1 MTLFY
6 RRLHMLLSNISI
18 DEAIEQYATI
28 FKLPAIKESY
38 ASIADKAAKEHL
50 SYTEFLLKLFEY
62 EYGQKIQRAKK
73 TMLKMAGFPKVKTL
87 EMFDF
92 ASSAVDRN
100 IINEL
105 STLRFI
111 ENAQN
116 VLLIGPS
123 GVGKTHLAIA
133 LGYLA
138 TQARIKTKF
147 ITAADLLLQLEIAK
161 QTNRLQHYFKK
172 VINTVKLLII
182 DEFGYIKFNE
192 NQANLFFQVINKRYE
207 TGSIIL
213 TSNLPFTKFK
223 EVLNNDEALTTAVLD
238 RLIHHSHI
246 LNIQGESY
254 RLKQKRR
261 AGVLIGLD
269 KNL

>member
-1 MTLFY
+1 MP
-6 RRLHMLLSNISI
+6 NSI
-18 DEAIEQYATI
+18 ASINEQIQAYATI
-28 FKLPAIKESY
+28 FKLPAIKNSFS
-38 ASIADKAAKEHL
+38 SIADEAAKKNL
-50 SYTEFLLKLFEY
+50 SYTQFLLKLFEY
-62 EYGQKIQRAKK
+62 EYEKKIQRAKE
-73 TMLKMAGFPKVKTL
+73 TTLKMAGFPKVKTL

-92 ASSAVDRN
+92 SSSSVDRN

-147 ITAADLLLQLEIAK
+147 ITAQDLLLQLEIAQ

-172 VINTVKLLII
+172 VINTTKLLII
-182 DEFGYIKFNE
+182 DEFGYIKLNA

-207 TGSIIL
+207 TGSIII
-213 TSNLPFTKFK
+213 TSNLSFTKFK
-223 EVLNNDEALTTAVLD
+223 EVLNNDEALTTAILD

-254 RLKQKRR
+254 RLKQKRE
-261 AGVLIGLD
+261 AGVLLELE
-269 KNL
+269 KSF

>member
-1 MTLFY
+1 MMRFWEFAM
-6 RRLHMLLSNISI
+6 HKEIHSI
-18 DEAIEQYATI
+18 NEQIQEYAAL
-28 FKLPAIKESY
+28 FKLPAIKESFS
-38 ASIADKAAKEHL
+38 SIAQEAAKKNL
-50 SYTEFLLKLFEY
+50 SYSHFLLELFRY
-62 EYGQKIQRAKK
+62 EHQKKIERSKA
-73 TMLKMAGFPKVKTL
+73 TTLKMAGFPKVKTI

-92 ASSAVDRN
+92 SSSAVDRN

-111 ENAQN
+111 ENAEN
-116 VLLIGPS
+116 ILLIGPS
-123 GVGKTHLAIA
+123 GVGKTHMAIA

-147 ITAADLLLQLEIAK
+147 ITAADLLLQLEIAQ

-182 DEFGYIKFNE
+182 DEFGYIKLNE

-207 TGSIIL
+207 IGSIII
-213 TSNLPFTKFK
+213 TSNLSFTKFK
-223 EVLNNDEALTTAVLD
+223 EVLNNDEALTTAILD

-254 RLKQKRR
+254 RLKQKRK
-261 AGVLIGLD
+261 AGVLTGLD
-269 KNL
+269 NNF

>member
-1 MTLFY
+1 
-6 RRLHMLLSNISI
+6 MLQSDITMIN
-18 DEAIEQYATI
+18 EQIKKYASL
-28 FKLPAIKESY
+28 FKLPAIKESF
-38 ASIADKAAKEHL
+38 ASIADEAAKENL
-50 SYTEFLLKLFEY
+50 SYTQFLYKLFCYEY
-62 EYGQKIQRAKK
+62 EKKLQRAKE
-73 TMLKMAGFPKVKTL
+73 TTLKMAGFPKVKTL

-92 ASSAVDRN
+92 KALAVDRN

-111 ENAQN
+111 QNAQN

-123 GVGKTHLAIA
+123 GVGKIHLAIA

-147 ITAADLLLQLEIAK
+147 ITAADLLLQLEVAK

-172 VINTVKLLII
+172 VINTTKLLII
-182 DEFGYIKFNE
+182 DEFGYIKLNE

-213 TSNLPFTKFK
+213 TSNLTFTKFK
-223 EVLNNDEALTTAVLD
+223 EVLNNDEALTTAILD

-254 RLKQKRR
+254 RLRQKRK
-261 AGVLIGLD
+261 AGVLSGLE
-269 KNL
+269 NTI

>member
-1 MTLFY
+1 
-6 RRLHMLLSNISI
+6 MLPNTISI
-18 DEAIEQYATI
+18 NEAIQEYATL
-28 FKLPAIKESY
+28 FKLPAIKESF
-38 ASIADKAAKEHL
+38 ASIANEAAKENL
-50 SYTEFLLKLFEY
+50 SYTHFLLKLFEY
-62 EYGQKIQRAKK
+62 EYEQKIQRAKK
-73 TMLKMAGFPKVKTL
+73 TLLKMAGFPRVKTL
-87 EMFDF
+87 QDFDF
-92 ASSAVDRN
+92 KVSAVDRN

-172 VINTVKLLII
+172 VINTTKLLII
-182 DEFGYIKFNE
+182 DEFGYIKLNE

-213 TSNLPFTKFK
+213 TNNLTFTKFK
-223 EVLNNDEALTTAVLD
+223 EVLNNDEALTTAILD

-254 RLKQKRR
+254 RLRQKRK
-261 AGVLIGLD
+261 AGVLTGLD
-269 KNL
+269 KTL